1 MTQTAWA
8 TIADVA
14 SVTGQAVDQTQVAQ
28 GNGVIEIHGGR
39 IYTLAVAQTGSRDLE
54 WMKRA
59 VAYQTVWMISQPD
72 VFSRLDLEAIAAS
85 GRPVPIS
92 PTALTLSPLSKRAL
106 QRVSWLKSRSLHV
119 RSPFQD
125 GLGPLSSDPL
135 ADSNDYYLAWQA
147 M

>member
-1 MTQTAWA
+1 MTQTTWA
-8 TIADVA
+8 VPADVV
-14 SVTGQAVDQTQVAQ
+14 SLTGQTVIQTQVDPA
-28 GNGVIEIHGGR
+28 NGLIEIHGGKV
-39 IYTLAVAQTGSRDLE
+39 YTLAVAQTGSRDLE

-92 PTALTLSPLSKRAL
+92 GTALTLSPLSKRAL

-135 ADSNDYYLAWQA
+135 ADANDYYLPWQA